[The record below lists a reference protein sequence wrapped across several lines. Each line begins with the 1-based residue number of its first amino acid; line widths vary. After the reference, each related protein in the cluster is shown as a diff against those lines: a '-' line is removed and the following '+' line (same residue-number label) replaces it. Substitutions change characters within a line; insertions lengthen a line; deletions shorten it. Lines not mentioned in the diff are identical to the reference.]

1 MGKRAKVGLAL
12 GAGGARGI
20 AHVGVLKV
28 LEREGIPIDIIVGT
42 SIGALVGAAYAANP
56 DAEALEKRVVE
67 VLGPE
72 GDEQKGLKLLER
84 AYWEVEF
91 KPDFFHRIVRIA
103 QKEMFLSLALFR
115 SALLSKD
122 DLRESV
128 EAFLPDINLGE
139 TRIPYHPITTDLV
152 SGRKVV
158 LKQGSLIR
166 AVMASCAVP
175 GFMPSV
181 SWDDMILVDGGVIDA
196 FPVVAARESGADV
209 VIGVDVGSF
218 LDRNPNVEDGIDAIN
233 RATEIMNY
241 YLSALGRTNAEVVID
256 PEVRHFAWTSF
267 SAYEELIREGEK
279 AAELKIKAIKEI
291 VNPGFRNSLR
301 RWSKKWF
308 ARPEKEINGLN
319 SIAFEGMAHREEKF

>member
-1 MGKRAKVGLAL
+1 
-12 GAGGARGI
+12 
-20 AHVGVLKV
+20 
-28 LEREGIPIDIIVGT
+28 
-42 SIGALVGAAYAANP
+42 
-56 DAEALEKRVVE
+56 
-67 VLGPE
+67 
-72 GDEQKGLKLLER
+72 
-84 AYWEVEF
+84 
-91 KPDFFHRIVRIA
+91 
-103 QKEMFLSLALFR
+103 
-115 SALLSKD
+115 
-122 DLRESV
+122 
-128 EAFLPDINLGE
+128 
-139 TRIPYHPITTDLV
+139 
-152 SGRKVV
+152 
-158 LKQGSLIR
+158 
-166 AVMASCAVP
+166 
-175 GFMPSV
+175 
-181 SWDDMILVDGGVIDA
+181 VIDA